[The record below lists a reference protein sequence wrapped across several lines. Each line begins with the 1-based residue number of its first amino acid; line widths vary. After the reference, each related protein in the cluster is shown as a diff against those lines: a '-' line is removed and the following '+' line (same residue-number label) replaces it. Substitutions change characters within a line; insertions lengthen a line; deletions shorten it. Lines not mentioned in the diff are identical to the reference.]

1 MANSILQ
8 HMQAPQTQPAQGF
21 RSLEEARTFVQ
32 QQSQGRSPAEMTR
45 YLMQHDP
52 RFAQFYQDVNQ
63 FGLAN
68 VARKYGINLR

>member
-8 HMQAPQTQPAQGF
+8 SISRPQVQPAQGF
-21 RSLEEARTFVQ
+21 RSLDEARSFVQ
-32 QQSQGRSPAEMTR
+32 QQSQGRSPAEMTK

-63 FGLAN
+63 FGLTN